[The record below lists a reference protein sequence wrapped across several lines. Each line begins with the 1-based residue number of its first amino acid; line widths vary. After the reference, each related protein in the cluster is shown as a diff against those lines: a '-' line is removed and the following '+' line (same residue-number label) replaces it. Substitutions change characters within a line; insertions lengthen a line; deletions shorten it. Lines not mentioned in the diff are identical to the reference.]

1 MDSKLK
7 HVAEIVA
14 EAILRKKISK
24 KLVDDVKKKEAAL
37 K

>member
-1 MDSKLK
+1 MSSKLK
-7 HVAEIVA
+7 RVAEIIA

-24 KLVDDVKKKEAAL
+24 GLVENIKKKEKVL

>member
-7 HVAEIVA
+7 RVAEIIA
-14 EAILRKKISK
+14 EEILRKKISK
-24 KLVDDVKKKEAAL
+24 KLIDDIEKKETVL

>member
-1 MDSKLK
+1 MVSKLK

-14 EAILRKKISK
+14 EAILCK
-24 KLVDDVKKKEAAL
+24 KLSMAIVDKIKKKEKVL

>member
-7 HVAEIVA
+7 RVAEIVA

-24 KLVDDVKKKEAAL
+24 KLVEDVKKKETVL

>member
-1 MDSKLK
+1 MISKLK

-14 EAILRKKISK
+14 EAILRKKLSMAI
-24 KLVDDVKKKEAAL
+24 VDKIKKKEKVL